1 MRLYHAAQG
10 MTLGNTVGQ
19 LQSIGFGE
27 WVITQRW
34 IKDRTT
40 LLMLMT
46 VVQASTVFVF
56 DDHHF
61 VNDDTALNTPAA
73 PADNNNITTH

>member
-1 MRLYHAAQG
+1 
-10 MTLGNTVGQ
+10 
-19 LQSIGFGE
+19 
-27 WVITQRW
+27 
-34 IKDRTT
+34 
-40 LLMLMT
+40 MLMT